1 MAWREIER
9 LATAMREKIKPVDE
23 KMIREVPN
31 ALKEV
36 PGAVLRAED
45 PKWEYK
51 TVIAAHD
58 VSQTILN
65 RLGAEGWELVSV
77 TAQPGDRAAYY
88 LKHRK

>member
-1 MAWREIER
+1 MAWRAIER
-9 LATAMREKIKPVDE
+9 MAAAMREKIKPVDE
-23 KMIREVPN
+23 KMIREVP
-31 ALKEV
+31 
-36 PGAVLRAED
+36 GAAPRAED

-51 TVIAAHD
+51 TVIASHD
-58 VSQTILN
+58 ASQTILN

>member
-1 MAWREIER
+1 MAWRAIER
-9 LATAMREKIKPVDE
+9 MAAAMREKIKPVDG

-36 PGAVLRAED
+36 PRAED

>member
-1 MAWREIER
+1 MCI
-9 LATAMREKIKPVDE
+9 
-23 KMIREVPN
+23 
-31 ALKEV
+31 
-36 PGAVLRAED
+36 PGVRFSGSGPGSDSRISL
-45 PKWEYK
+45 
-51 TVIAAHD
+51 IAAHD